1 MSCDKVPSFYP
12 KFRCFT
18 IPELHWYIGFRQLKD
33 WTSVLDVAQPTIS
46 FDTSA
51 HDTPLELG
59 DVANIKKSRR
69 NTTPIPRLPAFLVV
83 VHCEISY
90 GDSKA
95 VGGAR
100 FCLMLVDWATRY
112 CWIYALKSLCHENI
126 KKGF

>member
-1 MSCDKVPSFYP
+1 VDFLQSMVVYLWTWCVLLKWLYH
-12 KFRCFT
+12 
-18 IPELHWYIGFRQLKD
+18 IPLH
-33 WTSVLDVAQPTIS
+33 IS
-46 FDTSA
+46 FDTST